1 MRIAITDDHPD
12 ELAWTAGLL
21 RDAGYDCSTFASGE
35 DLIAALRRD
44 TFDLLMLDWNM
55 PRMSGLDVLAWLP
68 SNLEVAPPVI
78 VLTSRT
84 AKEDIVRALEAGAR
98 DYIVKPEDAAVV
110 RARVA
115 AALRRLGPT
124 KDNSQMRYGDYLVD
138 NGAGQVSYCGEAIE
152 LRPKEFELARL
163 LFENTDRPLSRS
175 YLMQRVWKSS
185 PDVET
190 RTLDMHISRVRSK
203 LGLDPDRGFALRT
216 VFGFGYR
223 LDNCAPPERDEQ

>member
-1 MRIAITDDHPD
+1 MRIAITDDQPD
-12 ELAWTAGLL
+12 ELAWIAGIL

-55 PRMSGLDVLAWLP
+55 PRMSGMDVLAWLP

-78 VLTSRT
+78 MLTSRT
-84 AKEDIVRALEAGAR
+84 ATEDVVSALEAGAS
-98 DYIVKPEDAAVV
+98 DYITKPEVPAIV
-110 RARVA
+110 RARVG
-115 AALRRLGPT
+115 AALRKSGQGGAAGASRH
-124 KDNSQMRYGDYLVD
+124 GDYLFDRSSGRASFRDEVID
-138 NGAGQVSYCGEAIE
+138 
-152 LRPKEFELARL
+152 LRPKEFELART
-163 LFENTDRPLSRS
+163 LFENLDRPLSRS

-190 RTLDMHISRVRSK
+190 RTLDMHISRIRTK
-203 LGLDPDRGFALRT
+203 LGLGPERGYALRT

-223 LDNCAPPERDEQ
+223 LDSCAEAGAGE